1 MAAVEERPVPERHA
15 RLPLVAK
22 TIASVVLLA
31 SVALAGGFAWFAWRS
46 GQASEPPPVSDGI
59 VVLTGGAGR
68 VELALRLLADGRAR
82 QLLVS
87 GTGPGDVGAIVAR
100 AGLDAG
106 LSARLP
112 AERIT
117 LGRGARTTRG
127 NALET
132 ADWVA
137 SHGIRSLIVVT
148 SGYHLPRAMVELR
161 RTLPQGVVVHPV
173 PLVPHAPDGH
183 DQPPWR
189 LLLSEYAKWLG
200 ALAGLSVVA
209 ERDDEPTPPFG
220 RGVRMD
226 G

>member
-1 MAAVEERPVPERHA
+1 MPEWLAWLRLAARTIAAAV
-15 RLPLVAK
+15 
-22 TIASVVLLA
+22 LLGG
-31 SVALAGGFAWFAWRS
+31 VALGGGFAWFAWRS
-46 GQASEPPPVSDGI
+46 GRAEGPPPVSDGI

-68 VELALRLLADGRAR
+68 VELALRLLAEGRSQ

-127 NALET
+127 NAIET

-137 SHGIRSLIVVT
+137 AHGIRSLIVVT

-161 RTLPQGVVVHPV
+161 RTLPPGVAMHPV

-200 ALAGLSVVA
+200 ALAGLSVTA
-209 ERDDEPTPPFG
+209 GRDDEPAPPSG
-220 RGVRMD
+220 RGARMD